1 MRDARGR
8 LHGIRS
14 LSGPPQ
20 SLHMTQLPLCVY
32 NLLQSGAHVVP
43 AARTEM
49 HTVVS
54 CLSLKAAAAFSL
66 LHKVRGSVTEV

>member
-1 MRDARGR
+1 MGDAGGR

-14 LSGPPQ
+14 ISVPPK

-32 NLLQSGAHVVP
+32 NLLQLGAHVVP

-54 CLSLKAAAAFSL
+54 CLCLKAAAACSL
-66 LHKVRGSVTEV
+66 LHEVRGSVSHV